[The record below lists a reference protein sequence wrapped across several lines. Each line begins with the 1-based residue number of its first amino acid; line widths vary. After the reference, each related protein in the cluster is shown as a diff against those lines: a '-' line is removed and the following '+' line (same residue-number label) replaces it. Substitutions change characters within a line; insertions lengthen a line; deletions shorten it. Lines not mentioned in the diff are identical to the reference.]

1 MTERSDPAGAQARA
15 PLRNRMSVL
24 RKAMSFAVIGIFNTF
39 VDASVFFL
47 VYALLTRS
55 ESTSEWFATVA
66 GLCRCGT
73 AENLILIIANVTA
86 WLVAVTFSY
95 VMNSTI
101 TFAAESGRK
110 LQFSSYL
117 AFAASGMLGV
127 IANTA
132 TLVLVAQFLPVWT
145 AKVCAILVSFVVNFS
160 MSHFVVFRARK

>member
-1 MTERSDPAGAQARA
+1 M
-15 PLRNRMSVL
+15 
-24 RKAMSFAVIGIFNTF
+24 RKAMSFAVIGIFNTL

-55 ESTSEWFATVA
+55 ASTTGWFATAA

-73 AENLILIIANVTA
+73 AENLILIAANVTA

-95 VMNSTI
+95 AMNSTI

-110 LQFSSYL
+110 LQFSAYL
-117 AFAASGMLGV
+117 AFAASGVLGV

-132 TLVLVAQFLPVWT
+132 TLVLAAQVLPIWA
-145 AKVCAILVSFVVNFS
+145 AKGCAILVSFVVNFS